1 MHRRVVFAASSFVLS
16 LFLLLPLG
24 AAAQTGSIAGQVAD
38 ETGGVLPGVTVEA
51 SSPALIEGVRTA
63 FSDGSGLYTLE
74 ALRTGTYT
82 VRFTLPGFSTFVREG
97 IEITTGFT
105 ANIDAT
111 MTVGAVEET
120 VTVSGASPIIDVQ
133 NVVHQ
138 ENISNETLDILPTG
152 RTYSGYAALTVGAQ
166 TDVLGGGQDVGGS
179 VGDSWGTVII
189 HGSATY
195 DGEVMWDG
203 LSITASATSGGG
215 TGKFF
220 FANQAAVEEVVMAT
234 GSMDAE
240 TGFGAIAMNY
250 IPKEGGNAFSFYG
263 IANGANENMQNLN
276 WDESLQAR
284 GLDERRVRGLKKN
297 WDWGAGIGGPIVRDR
312 LWFYTAHR
320 WWGSQTYA
328 SGSFRNGAWDNP
340 ERVRSYGAAFY
351 DPDFDR
357 PTVQESTTRD
367 NSLRLTWQASERH
380 KITVSHADQRQCL
393 CQFWSIFGAV
403 DHNASVVYD
412 VGDISNTQ
420 ATWTMPASNRLLFE
434 AGVSY
439 TSPNAVPRP
448 QPEVDLDNDIGVSI
462 ASQGI
467 NINALMF
474 LGANTPVN
482 YGERNHWPNFTMRA
496 SMSYVTGSHNFKVGM
511 TRTQVGENHHNS
523 YLLGGRAYIFSEPG
537 VPLSVRQYASP
548 SRSYQEAAL
557 LGIFAQDQWTI
568 DRLTLNLGVRYD
580 HLNGW
585 VPAQASPAAG
595 LYTPIVE
602 TARLNDFPNYRD
614 LNARLGLAY
623 DIFGNGRT
631 ALKWS
636 TGRYVNAL
644 GTILAQTRNPL
655 ESIIRNTNRS
665 WDDHNGD
672 LIPDCDFTI
681 LHQANGECGAVVHPE
696 FGSPT
701 VTRSFAPGVLSGW
714 NNRRA
719 NWQHSVG
726 IQHELT
732 DGLSVEVAYFRRD
745 NFNFLVADNLNIGP
759 EHFTE
764 FSIIAPTD
772 PALGDVSGQVLGGLY
787 TLSPE
792 GAALGTNN
800 QMIPASDYG
809 DMTETFNGVDFIF
822 NGRLPNGITLAG
834 GIATGAVAVN
844 ECFVVDNPLQ
854 DRAGYCSYAP
864 SWGDRTQYKF
874 NGSVPLPY
882 EMAFSFVFQSVPGER
897 LFSNYAV
904 GRQRD
909 FVEQQL
915 GHELLETGLTVPLFP
930 SGIGFWTDA
939 RGGTLT
945 TSRYIDNSVNYEP
958 QLNQF
963 DVRLTKLLRFGG
975 GLIRANFDIF
985 NIFNASAVTRVSDSY
1000 TDPGSFPSVAGIMN
1014 GRLFKFGATLD
1025 W

>member
-1 MHRRVVFAASSFVLS
+1 MHWRVVLAASSLILS
-16 LFLLLPLG
+16 IFLLLPAG
-24 AAAQTGSIAGQVAD
+24 AAAQTGSIAGQVVDAT
-38 ETGGVLPGVTVEA
+38 EGVLPGVTVEA

-63 FSDGSGLYTLE
+63 FTDGSGRYGLE
-74 ALRTGTYT
+74 GLRPGTYT
-82 VRFTLPGFSTFVREG
+82 VTFTLPGFSTFVREG
-97 IEITTGFT
+97 IEIATGFS
-105 ANIDAT
+105 ANVDAT

-120 VTVSGASPIIDVQ
+120 VTVSGASPVIDVQ

-203 LSITASATSGGG
+203 MSITASATSGGG

-276 WDESLQAR
+276 WNEPLQAR

-297 WDWGAGIGGPIVRDR
+297 WDWGLGIGGPIVRDR

-367 NSLRLTWQASERH
+367 NSLRLTWQASERN
-380 KITVSHADQRQCL
+380 KITFSHADQRQCL

-420 ATWTMPASNRLLFE
+420 ASWTMPASNRLLFE

-448 QPEVDLDNDIGVSI
+448 QPEVDVDNDIGVSI

-482 YGERNHWPNFTMRA
+482 YGDRNHWPNFTMRA

-511 TRTQVGENHHNS
+511 TRTQVGENHHFS
-523 YLLGGRAYIFSEPG
+523 YLLGGRSYIFAEPG

-548 SRSYQEAAL
+548 SRSLQEAAL
-557 LGIFAQDQWTI
+557 LGIYAQDQWTI

-585 VPAQASPAAG
+585 VPAQTSPAG
-595 LYTPIVE
+595 LYTPMVSTE
-602 TARLNDFPNYRD
+602 RLDNFPNYRD
-614 LNARLGLAY
+614 LSARMGLAY

-636 TGRYVNAL
+636 SGRYVNAL

-655 ESIIRNTNRS
+655 ESIIRNTNRT
-665 WDDHNGD
+665 WNDHDGD
-672 LIPDCDFTI
+672 LVPDCDFRI
-681 LHQANGECGAVVHPE
+681 LHQRTGECEPVVHPE
-696 FGSPT
+696 FGST
-701 VTRSFAPGVLSGW
+701 TITRSFAPGVLSGW

-719 NWQHSVG
+719 NWQHSIG

-800 QMIPASDYG
+800 QMVPAG
-809 DMTETFNGVDFIF
+809 DFGNMTETFNGVDFIF
-822 NGRLPNGITLAG
+822 DGRLPNGITLAG
-834 GIATGAVAVN
+834 GIATGAVSVD

-854 DRAGYCSYAP
+854 ARDGYCSYAP
-864 SWGDRTQYKF
+864 AWSDRTQYKI

-882 EMAFSFVFQSVPGER
+882 DMAFSFVFQSVPGER
-897 LFSNYAV
+897 IFSRYSV

-915 GHELLETGLTVPLFP
+915 GHPLLETGLDVPLFP

-945 TSRYIDNSVNYEP
+945 TSRYIDNSVHYEP

-963 DVRLTKLLRFGG
+963 DVRLTKILRFGG
-975 GLIRANFDIF
+975 GLIRANFDVF
-985 NIFNASAVTRVSDSY
+985 NIFNASAVTRVSDFY
-1000 TDPGSFPSVAGIMN
+1000 TNPGSFPSVAGIMN

>member
-1 MHRRVVFAASSFVLS
+1 MHRRVVFAAGSLVLS
-16 LFLLLPLG
+16 IFLLLPTG
-24 AAAQTGSIAGQVAD
+24 AAAQAGSIAGEVAE

-63 FSDGSGLYTLE
+63 FTDGSGRYGLE
-74 ALRTGTYT
+74 GLRPGTYT
-82 VRFTLPGFSTFVREG
+82 VTFTLPGFSTFIREG

-111 MTVGAVEET
+111 MVVGAVEET
-120 VTVSGASPIIDVQ
+120 VTVSGASPVIDVQ

-152 RTYSGYAALTVGAQ
+152 RTYSGFAALTVGAQ

-367 NSLRLTWQASERH
+367 NNLRLTWQASERH
-380 KITVSHADQRQCL
+380 KLTVSHADQRQCL

-448 QPEVDLDNDIGVSI
+448 QPEVDVDNDIGVSI

-474 LGANTPVN
+474 LNANTPVN

-511 TRTQVGENHHNS
+511 TRTQVGENHHFS
-523 YLLGGRAYIFSEPG
+523 YLLGGRSYIFSEPG

-548 SRSYQEAAL
+548 SRSLQEAAL

-585 VPAQASPAAG
+585 VPAQTSPAG

-602 TARLNDFPNYRD
+602 TARLNNFPNYRD

-636 TGRYVNAL
+636 SGRYVNAL

-655 ESIIRNTNRS
+655 ESIIRNTSRPWN
-665 WDDHNGD
+665 DHNGD
-672 LIPDCDFTI
+672 RVPDCDFRI
-681 LHQANGECGAVVHPE
+681 LHQTSGECEPVIHPE

-719 NWQHSVG
+719 NWQHSIG

-772 PALGDVSGQVLGGLY
+772 PALGDVSCAIWLHHTSNGFS
-787 TLSPE
+787 TATPRPSTSE
-792 GAALGTNN
+792 AL
-800 QMIPASDYG
+800 
-809 DMTETFNGVDFIF
+809 
-822 NGRLPNGITLAG
+822 R
-834 GIATGAVAVN
+834 
-844 ECFVVDNPLQ
+844 
-854 DRAGYCSYAP
+854 
-864 SWGDRTQYKF
+864 
-874 NGSVPLPY
+874 
-882 EMAFSFVFQSVPGER
+882 
-897 LFSNYAV
+897 
-904 GRQRD
+904 
-909 FVEQQL
+909 
-915 GHELLETGLTVPLFP
+915 
-930 SGIGFWTDA
+930 
-939 RGGTLT
+939 
-945 TSRYIDNSVNYEP
+945 
-958 QLNQF
+958 
-963 DVRLTKLLRFGG
+963 
-975 GLIRANFDIF
+975 
-985 NIFNASAVTRVSDSY
+985 VTR
-1000 TDPGSFPSVAGIMN
+1000 IMS
-1014 GRLFKFGATLD
+1014 
-1025 W
+1025 